1 MAKMELEIGTC
12 PTGILLA
19 LKSVD
24 GRIHNVTAIEMT
36 NEEALE
42 ISKLIKEK
50 VKEKVIFKAEVC
62 VTCTSNSGKV
72 QKLPEKIKI
81 LMT

>member
-19 LKSVD
+19 IKSVD
-24 GRIHNVTAIEMT
+24 GRMHQVTAIEMT
-36 NEEALE
+36 NDEALK

-50 VKEKVIFKAEVC
+50 VKGNLDSPEPSEV
-62 VTCTSNSGKV
+62 N
-72 QKLPEKIKI
+72 
-81 LMT
+81 

>member
-1 MAKMELEIGTC
+1 MELEIGTC

-19 LKSVD
+19 IKSDD
-24 GRIHNVTAIEMT
+24 GRMHQVTAIEMT

-50 VKEKVIFKAEVC
+50 VKGNLDSPEPSEV
-62 VTCTSNSGKV
+62 N
-72 QKLPEKIKI
+72 
-81 LMT
+81 

>member
-24 GRIHNVTAIEMT
+24 GRIHQVTAIEMT

-42 ISKLIKEK
+42 ISKLIKDK
-50 VKEKVIFKAEVC
+50 VKENRASPDPSEV
-62 VTCTSNSGKV
+62 N
-72 QKLPEKIKI
+72 
-81 LMT
+81 

>member
-1 MAKMELEIGTC
+1 MAKMELEVGTC
-12 PTGILLA
+12 STGILLA

-24 GRIHNVTAIEMT
+24 GRMHHVTAIEMT

-50 VKEKVIFKAEVC
+50 VKENLEPPEPSEV
-62 VTCTSNSGKV
+62 N
-72 QKLPEKIKI
+72 
-81 LMT
+81 

>member
-24 GRIHNVTAIEMT
+24 GRIHQVTAIEMT

-50 VKEKVIFKAEVC
+50 VKNNLDPPEPSEV
-62 VTCTSNSGKV
+62 N
-72 QKLPEKIKI
+72 
-81 LMT
+81 

>member
-1 MAKMELEIGTC
+1 MELEIGTC

-24 GRIHNVTAIEMT
+24 GRIHQVTAIEMT

-42 ISKLIKEK
+42 ISNLIKEK
-50 VKEKVIFKAEVC
+50 VKE
-62 VTCTSNSGKV
+62 N
-72 QKLPEKIKI
+72 LDPPEPSEAN
-81 LMT
+81 

>member
-19 LKSVD
+19 LKSVE
-24 GRIHNVTAIEMT
+24 GRMHQVTAIEMT

-50 VKEKVIFKAEVC
+50 VKENLDPPEPSEV
-62 VTCTSNSGKV
+62 N
-72 QKLPEKIKI
+72 
-81 LMT
+81 

>member
-24 GRIHNVTAIEMT
+24 GRMHQVTAIEMT
-36 NEEALE
+36 NEEAWE

-50 VKEKVIFKAEVC
+50 VKENLDPPEPSEV
-62 VTCTSNSGKV
+62 N
-72 QKLPEKIKI
+72 
-81 LMT
+81 

>member
-1 MAKMELEIGTC
+1 MELEIGTC

-24 GRIHNVTAIEMT
+24 GRIHQVTAIEMT

-50 VKEKVIFKAEVC
+50 VKENLNSPEPSEV
-62 VTCTSNSGKV
+62 N
-72 QKLPEKIKI
+72 
-81 LMT
+81 

>member
-1 MAKMELEIGTC
+1 MELEIGTC

-24 GRIHNVTAIEMT
+24 GRIHQVTAIEMT

-50 VKEKVIFKAEVC
+50 VKENLDSPEPSEV
-62 VTCTSNSGKV
+62 N
-72 QKLPEKIKI
+72 
-81 LMT
+81 